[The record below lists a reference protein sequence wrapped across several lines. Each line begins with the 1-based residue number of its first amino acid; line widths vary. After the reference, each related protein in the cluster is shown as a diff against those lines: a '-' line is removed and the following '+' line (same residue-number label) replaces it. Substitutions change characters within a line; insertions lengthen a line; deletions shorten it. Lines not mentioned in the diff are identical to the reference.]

1 MLKLQTHSKCT
12 FFTINRVKSRT
23 LGIHCYHKQHT
34 MGRINSL
41 ELNHK
46 MAVYL
51 ALNKHRYVLEHVV
64 TWLST
69 STDMSWN
76 MS

>member
-64 TWLST
+64 KLLEAALQLH
-69 STDMSWN
+69 DV
-76 MS
+76 

>member
-1 MLKLQTHSKCT
+1 
-12 FFTINRVKSRT
+12 
-23 LGIHCYHKQHT
+23 

-64 TWLST
+64 KLLEAALQLH
-69 STDMSWN
+69 DV
-76 MS
+76 